1 MIEYFNL
8 YFEPDDMRVKYKL
21 ATSNIFIILFLL
33 TSFHFSC
40 KDENPFMADYLK
52 ITDSM
57 EELEKKVTLLNKL
70 SNEDKFKFI
79 NILLPRKIFTYPP
92 NESFLFKQTGELLI
106 ESFDSPEVMK
116 YKWTIKN
123 NSLLI
128 TTENKK
134 YSQVF
139 GNKKWINPTFSLSII
154 NKGNKLE
161 KKLFIIEVFDE
172 IEKDEAGIQLGL
184 RPEYFDQDEF

>member
-128 TTENKK
+128 TTEKC
-134 YSQVF
+134 
-139 GNKKWINPTFSLSII
+139 INPTFSLSII

>member
-1 MIEYFNL
+1 
-8 YFEPDDMRVKYKL
+8 
-21 ATSNIFIILFLL
+21 
-33 TSFHFSC
+33 
-40 KDENPFMADYLK
+40 
-52 ITDSM
+52 
-57 EELEKKVTLLNKL
+57 
-70 SNEDKFKFI
+70 
-79 NILLPRKIFTYPP
+79 
-92 NESFLFKQTGELLI
+92 
-106 ESFDSPEVMK
+106 MK